1 MGGTNEVEFQNCAE
15 EKFDSLILEETNTA
29 SKASGSAPIDNV
41 EEEIEINDVK
51 AYIPHLHNIS
61 QQTA

>member
-1 MGGTNEVEFQNCAE
+1 MEFQNCAE
-15 EKFDSLILEETNTA
+15 EKFDSHILEETNTA
-29 SKASGSAPIDNV
+29 SKASGSAPINNV